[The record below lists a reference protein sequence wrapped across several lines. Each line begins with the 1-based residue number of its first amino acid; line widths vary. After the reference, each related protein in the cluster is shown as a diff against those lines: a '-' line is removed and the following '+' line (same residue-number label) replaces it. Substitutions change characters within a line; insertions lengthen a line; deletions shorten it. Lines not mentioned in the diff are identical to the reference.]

1 MFEQALCARDGCLVD
16 AQEDVRRDGFR
27 IATSIALGFQ
37 PVKRESVL
45 RPDRRSVDAGDSR
58 LGTPDLRL
66 GGVATDQSGSRNRA
80 AFADRRRYD
89 WIYIRRVV
97 AGAYPGSCN
106 AAGRVSRKSR
116 CHAWRFARR
125 AKRRRMCTVTRLRI
139 LLRRKRNAD
148 GIAQRTIGRMR
159 HRLHSAM
166 RIAPSKGVGNR
177 LFLPASLPPIRRS
190 RWCDAG
196 IDARI
201 CAASRRRPNILP
213 SLIPTRVNTLLALS
227 CFAMR
232 RWSVESCRS
241 RPSRLAAGRRSGTTR
256 LAGCR

>member
-1 MFEQALCARDGCLVD
+1 M
-16 AQEDVRRDGFR
+16 
-27 IATSIALGFQ
+27 
-37 PVKRESVL
+37 L

-97 AGAYPGSCN
+97 AGAYPGSCK
-106 AAGRVSRKSR
+106 AAGRVSRKGR
-116 CHAWRFARR
+116 CHAWRFARP

-159 HRLHSAM
+159 HRLHFAIKM
-166 RIAPSKGVGNR
+166 
-177 LFLPASLPPIRRS
+177 SLPIKGMVDPQGRPRARAGRGRR
-190 RWCDAG
+190 DAWP
-196 IDARI
+196 A
-201 CAASRRRPNILP
+201 
-213 SLIPTRVNTLLALS
+213 
-227 CFAMR
+227 
-232 RWSVESCRS
+232 ES
-241 RPSRLAAGRRSGTTR
+241 RPPCSTT
-256 LAGCR
+256 LVSKSDGVTASAVTA